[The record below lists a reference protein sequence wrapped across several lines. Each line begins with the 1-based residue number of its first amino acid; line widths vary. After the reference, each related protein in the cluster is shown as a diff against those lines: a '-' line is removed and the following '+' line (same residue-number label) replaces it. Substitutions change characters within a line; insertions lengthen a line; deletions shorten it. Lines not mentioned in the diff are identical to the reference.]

1 MQQIGVEVVGA
12 EPPQGGVFRH
22 DLGDEED
29 LVTPSRDRLADER
42 LGPLVHFRRVDVR
55 QPQVEPAPEGGD
67 GVGAVALR
75 DVPRPLAADR
85 DAGPVRAEWSFFPA
99 PRAPWRAYYAAW
111 RAFRWPVIS
120 LAASVQ
126 GCAERGDAV
135 GRRRLDERIEALG
148 IQTVG
153 AEAAP
158 EGTNTGLEEHGVGL
172 LDQAQVA

>member
-1 MQQIGVEVVGA
+1 MALARSPCAMYHVPWPTIGM
-12 EPPQGGVFRH
+12 
-22 DLGDEED
+22 
-29 LVTPSRDRLADER
+29 LAPC
-42 LGPLVHFRRVDVR
+42 GPNGRCSMRSS
-55 QPQVEPAPEGGD
+55 P
-67 GVGAVALR
+67 
-75 DVPRPLAADR
+75 
-85 DAGPVRAEWSFFPA
+85 FFPA
-99 PRAPWRAYYAAW
+99 PRAQWRAYYAAW
-111 RAFRWPVIS
+111 RAFRWPGIS